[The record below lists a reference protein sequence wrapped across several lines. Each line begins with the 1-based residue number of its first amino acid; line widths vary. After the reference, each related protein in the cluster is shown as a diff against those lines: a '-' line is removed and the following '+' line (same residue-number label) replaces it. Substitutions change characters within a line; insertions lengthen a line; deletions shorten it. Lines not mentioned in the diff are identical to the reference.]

1 MNVVVDQLQQKP
13 HDISQ
18 DEGGD
23 QVPVDDVSQTP
34 YTPVSRV
41 QQETHFTLSFH
52 GNNNN
57 KKKNRNRKAKEHNQH
72 MKPIKIAS
80 ETDTETL

>member
-1 MNVVVDQLQQKP
+1 MDVVVDQLQQKP

-34 YTPVSRV
+34 YAPVSQV
-41 QQETHFTLSFH
+41 QQETHFTLSFD
-52 GNNNN
+52 GDQEN
-57 KKKNRNRKAKEHNQH
+57 NRNRKAKEHNQH
-72 MKPIKIAS
+72 MKQIKIATD
-80 ETDTETL
+80 TDTETL

>member
-1 MNVVVDQLQQKP
+1 MNWLVWLYLVALVNVVVNQLQQKP

-34 YTPVSRV
+34 YTPVSQV

-52 GNNNN
+52 GN
-57 KKKNRNRKAKEHNQH
+57 KKKKK
-72 MKPIKIAS
+72 
-80 ETDTETL
+80 TETETEKQRNTINT